1 MNVILNNNNN
11 EKLSK
16 MSLFSCQTANG
27 ALTGLTTVNVDDDA
41 ALHYIQEKKCTFY
54 NFDRLINFCAFH
66 L

>member
-41 ALHYIQEKKCTFY
+41 ALHYIQEKKVY
-54 NFDRLINFCAFH
+54 IL
-66 L
+66 